1 MVILEFI
8 NLEIY
13 YKASGISMGGCSQ
26 ESSSEIVIM
35 WTVVKPEEKKGK
47 DIIVFKQNCS
57 EISPVI
63 RLDK

>member
-1 MVILEFI
+1 MVVLEFI

-13 YKASGISMGGCSQ
+13 YETSGISTEGCAQ

-35 WTVVKPEEKKGK
+35 WTVMKPKEKKGK

-57 EISPVI
+57 GICPVI